1 MLPSHPCVSRDL
13 GAQSFHIIL
22 IRGEGALLGG
32 GETVKAHVLHT
43 ARTGGVVKGI
53 DSALLSGY
61 PTPDVRV
68 NLAQVA
74 VDGQTVLEELLAVP
88 QYIFRYVAEM

>member
-1 MLPSHPCVSRDL
+1 MLPSHPCVGRDL
-13 GAQSFHIIL
+13 GTQPFHIIL

-32 GETVKAHVLHT
+32 GETVKAHILHT
-43 ARTGGVVKGI
+43 TRTGGVVKGI

-88 QYIFRYVAEM
+88 QYVFRYVAEM

>member
-1 MLPSHPCVSRDL
+1 MLPSHPCVGRDL
-13 GAQSFHIIL
+13 GAQPFHIIL

-88 QYIFRYVAEM
+88 QYVFRYVAEM